1 MDYLKFIKPIIDLEK
16 GYSDHPSDNGG
27 PTNFGITEKVARI
40 NGYKGD
46 MKEMPRGVAEDI
58 YKMRYIINPGYGT
71 VANHSVSI
79 ASELIDTG
87 VNMGPGTA
95 AIFFQRLL
103 NAFNARGSKY
113 ADLFV
118 DGSIGPAT
126 ITALKAFLAWRG
138 AEGEA
143 VMIKALNNVQGN
155 RYLDIAEK
163 NESQEDFFY
172 GWIKNRT

>member
-1 MDYLKFIKPIIDLEK
+1 MDYSKFINPIINKEK

-27 PTNFGITEKVARI
+27 PTNWGITEKVARI

-46 MKEMPRGVAEDI
+46 MRDMPRGVAEDI
-58 YKMRYIINPGYGT
+58 YKMRYIINPGFAS
-71 VANHSVSI
+71 VANVSVTI

-87 VNMGPGTA
+87 VNMGPVIA
-95 AIFFQRLL
+95 AIFLQRIL
-103 NAFNARGSKY
+103 NVCNARGSKY

-126 ITALKAFLAWRG
+126 ISALKSFLAWRG
-138 AEGEA
+138 IEGED
-143 VMIKALNNVQGN
+143 VMVKALNGVQGS
-155 RYLDIAEK
+155 RYLDLAEK